1 MFRFGLVA
9 APMMLLATLPTVAV
23 AQANS
28 VLMLLP
34 TEGREL
40 RVGEEFTGALSTSDF
55 LSMEDM
61 LLEAW
66 EIEGRAGQTVTVDL
80 QSDLFDPR
88 LYATGPGFAET
99 LYDDD
104 SGGGCNARLA
114 ITFLENGSFR
124 VVASSFGETG
134 TYMIRVSE
142 QPALVPTYGCGE
154 VNPELLASLP
164 TAGRTLEL
172 GSVEAGVLAS
182 GAQVVQDGRV
192 GQAWQL
198 VGNAGDR
205 VAVVLESDD
214 FDAYLYL
221 TGPGLGEILE
231 DDDGAGDLNSRI
243 EVTLPQ
249 SGAYTVVA
257 SALGAGSFGA
267 YLLRVEEPADPNA
280 LPIARSI
287 GVGETS
293 AGELLFADP
302 PLLEGRRGQVWG
314 FEAVG
319 GQRVRIELES
329 DDFDT
334 YLYVVGPGL
343 PEPWSDDDGGD
354 GTNSQ
359 LSVTFPE
366 SGTYR
371 ILTSAYSSSGDSG
384 TYTLSIVS
392 R

>member
-1 MFRFGLVA
+1 VSRIGRLVTPLLLLSAVPAVA
-9 APMMLLATLPTVAV
+9 A

-40 RVGEEFTGALSTSDF
+40 RAGEEFTGALSTSDF
-55 LSMEDM
+55 LSVEDM

-99 LYDDD
+99 LFDDD

-134 TYMIRVSE
+134 TYTIRVSE
-142 QPALVPTYGCGE
+142 QPGPVPAYGCGE
-154 VNPELLASLP
+154 VNPAALAELP

-182 GAQVVQDGRV
+182 GARVVQDGRV

-214 FDAYLYL
+214 FDAYLYM
-221 TGPGLGEILE
+221 TGPGLGEVLE

-243 EVTLPQ
+243 EVTLPRD
-249 SGAYTVVA
+249 GAYTVVA

-267 YLLRVEEPADPNA
+267 YLLRVEEPMDPNA
-280 LPIARSI
+280 LPIARLI
-287 GVGETS
+287 GTGET
-293 AGELLFADP
+293 ATGDLLYADP
-302 PLLEGRRGQVWG
+302 PLVEGRRGQVWG
-314 FEAVG
+314 FEAAR
-319 GQRVRIELES
+319 GQRVLIDLES

-334 YLYVVGPGL
+334 YLYVVGPGIEGPL
-343 PEPWSDDDGGD
+343 SDDDGGD
-354 GTNSQ
+354 GTDSQ

-371 ILTSAYSSSGDSG
+371 IFTSAYASDGSGS
-384 TYTLSIVS
+384 YTLAIAA